1 MPSTKAQPTYRRA
14 FNPRLQIGDIMG
26 ISTSVKHTIF
36 ILVVISF
43 VIICFPYARG
53 GCGGSCAVSSGGTSS
68 DFMADPSVNMDMST
82 FDEFYRDNL
91 GDQQTTLQAKS
102 LSQDKP
108 LNTNST
114 VNQTSRVNASQN
126 SIVVPAAINN
136 QGNTASD
143 NGTVKLGS
151 SGMQDKRLQNLAFN
165 AFNNNN
171 MF

>member
-1 MPSTKAQPTYRRA
+1 
-14 FNPRLQIGDIMG
+14 MG
-26 ISTSVKHTIF
+26 ISISVKHTIF

-53 GCGGSCAVSSGGTSS
+53 GCGGSCAVSGGGSSS

-136 QGNTASD
+136 QGNAASD
-143 NGTVKLGS
+143 NGTIKLGS

-165 AFNNNN
+165 AFNNN
-171 MF
+171 ML

>member
-1 MPSTKAQPTYRRA
+1 
-14 FNPRLQIGDIMG
+14 
-26 ISTSVKHTIF
+26 
-36 ILVVISF
+36 
-43 VIICFPYARG
+43 
-53 GCGGSCAVSSGGTSS
+53 
-68 DFMADPSVNMDMST
+68 MADPSVNMDMST

-108 LNTNST
+108 LNTKST
-114 VNQTSRVNASQN
+114 VKQTSRVNASQN
-126 SIVVPAAINN
+126 SIVVPAATNS

-165 AFNNNN
+165 AFNNN

>member
-1 MPSTKAQPTYRRA
+1 
-14 FNPRLQIGDIMG
+14 
-26 ISTSVKHTIF
+26 
-36 ILVVISF
+36 
-43 VIICFPYARG
+43 
-53 GCGGSCAVSSGGTSS
+53 
-68 DFMADPSVNMDMST
+68 MDMST

-102 LSQDKP
+102 LPQNKP
-108 LNTNST
+108 FNANST
-114 VNQTSRVNASQN
+114 FNQISNVNASQN

-151 SGMQDKRLQNLAFN
+151 SGMQDTRLQNLAFN
-165 AFNNNN
+165 AFSNN

>member
-1 MPSTKAQPTYRRA
+1 
-14 FNPRLQIGDIMG
+14 MG
-26 ISTSVKHTIF
+26 ISISVKHTIF

-126 SIVVPAAINN
+126 SIAVPAVILNI
-136 QGNTASD
+136 QVNTTSD
-143 NGTVKLGS
+143 NGIIKLGA
-151 SGMQDKRLQNLAFN
+151 SGMQDKRLSNLAFN
-165 AFNNNN
+165 AFNNN

>member
-1 MPSTKAQPTYRRA
+1 
-14 FNPRLQIGDIMG
+14 MG
-26 ISTSVKHTIF
+26 ISISVKHTIF
-36 ILVVISF
+36 ILVAISS

-53 GCGGSCAVSSGGTSS
+53 GCGGSCAVSSGGSSS

-91 GDQQTTLQAKS
+91 GNHQTTLQAKS

-114 VNQTSRVNASQN
+114 VNQTSNINASQN
-126 SIVVPAAINN
+126 SIVVPTAINN

-151 SGMQDKRLQNLAFN
+151 SGMQDTRLQNLAFN
-165 AFNNNN
+165 AFNNN